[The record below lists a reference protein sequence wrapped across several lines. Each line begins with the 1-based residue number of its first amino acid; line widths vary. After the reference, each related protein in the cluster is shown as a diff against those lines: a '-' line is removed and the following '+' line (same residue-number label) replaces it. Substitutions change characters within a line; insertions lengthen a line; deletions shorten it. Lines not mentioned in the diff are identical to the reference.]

1 MIHSSISGFTLP
13 YITSKSCFVSD
24 EKLDVLKKYVKMTA
38 MKQNVHANTIWARL
52 KKKYGFKRYKEI
64 KCPEMEAILNDL
76 QQTEFYPV
84 SAD

>member
-1 MIHSSISGFTLP
+1 
-13 YITSKSCFVSD
+13 
-24 EKLDVLKKYVKMTA
+24 MTA

-76 QQTEFYPV
+76 QQTEFYPA